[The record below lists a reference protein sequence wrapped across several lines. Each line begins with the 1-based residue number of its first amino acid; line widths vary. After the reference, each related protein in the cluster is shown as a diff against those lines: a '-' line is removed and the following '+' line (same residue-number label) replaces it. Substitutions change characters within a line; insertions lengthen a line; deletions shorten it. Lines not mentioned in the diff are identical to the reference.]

1 VSETWYRIAFDDGDG
16 VRLAV
21 APGDHLGAAIGV
33 AAARL
38 GRNRPV
44 WPVAAAQAPPGD
56 VPLGE
61 SVGKGVVVERIA
73 PDTLEVS
80 RRFHYPSGVVAA
92 LGGGPRPP
100 LVTGFIDR
108 SGDRASG
115 EPLVLEAV
123 VEGEGARERFLEV
136 VERLPVVDNIE
147 VQVADHFDGG
157 NTEVW
162 LTPRLKDP
170 RRALRF
176 LDDFSLDLLDN
187 GHVDV
192 AVYVREPRSTF
203 RLTQH
208 KTLLWM
214 SVDDGLHAKVR
225 AWLEHAGL
233 EARDELATIAGSPH
247 HHYRPAAASAR
258 GKLETRLGKAGM
270 RKVDTLKP
278 ETKS

>member
-38 GRNRPV
+38 GRSRPV
-44 WPVAAAQAPPGD
+44 WPVAAAQAAAGE

-73 PDTLEVS
+73 PEALDVS
-80 RRFHYPSGVVAA
+80 RRFHFPSGVVAA
-92 LGGGPRPP
+92 LGAGPR
-100 LVTGFIDR
+100 LAL
-108 SGDRASG
+108 ASG
-115 EPLVLEAV
+115 LAERTGQDALVLEAV
-123 VEGEGARERFLEV
+123 AEGEGARERFLEV
-136 VERLPVVDNIE
+136 IERLPVVDNIE
-147 VQVADHFDGG
+147 VQVADHYDH
-157 NTEVW
+157 TQTDVW

-176 LDDFSLDLLDN
+176 LDDFSVDLLDS

-192 AVYVREPRSTF
+192 AAYVREPRSTW

-208 KTLLWM
+208 KTLVWM
-214 SVDDGLHAKVR
+214 TVDEGLYAKVR
-225 AWLEHAGL
+225 AWLERAGL
-233 EARDELATIAGSPH
+233 QVRDDLPTIAASPH
-247 HHYRPAAASAR
+247 HHYRPASSSLRAR
-258 GKLETRLGKAGM
+258 LETRLGKAGL
-270 RKVDTLKP
+270 RKVDTLP
-278 ETKS
+278 PPQ